1 MSFTGKRHNS
11 KFLNLSIRGLIHEI
25 INIGENRQFIHEF
38 IDIGVNR
45 QLTHGIVETVTDFMT
60 KRSRNIRFGVVFF
73 YHKVSRAAF
82 VTMETG
88 YGR

>member
-25 INIGENRQFIHEF
+25 INIGENRQ
-38 IDIGVNR
+38 
-45 QLTHGIVETVTDFMT
+45 LTHEIVETVTDFVT

>member
-11 KFLNLSIRGLIHEI
+11 KFLNLSIRGL
-25 INIGENRQFIHEF
+25 IHEF

>member
-25 INIGENRQFIHEF
+25 INIGENRQ
-38 IDIGVNR
+38 
-45 QLTHGIVETVTDFMT
+45 LTHGIFEIVTDFLT